1 MVWQAY
7 QEVRANG
14 GSSGMDGIRI
24 KDFEQDLSN
33 NLYKLWN
40 RLSSGSYF
48 PSPVKEVR
56 IPKGDG
62 KTRSLGIPTIAD
74 RTAQTV
80 VKNYL
85 EPRLEKVFSKHSY
98 GYRPGK
104 SAHEALAEVREN
116 CNAYNWAID
125 LDIARFFD
133 TIDHELLRK
142 AINLHVPQKWVKL
155 YVDRWLEAE
164 VLTVKQGK
172 IGKEGKGTPQGGVI
186 SPLLANL
193 FLHYVIDK
201 WLEKYIPEVKYT
213 RYADDMVIH
222 CKSGN
227 QAKTVLRQVIQ
238 RFRQCKLE
246 INESKT
252 HLVYCKDDFR
262 KGSAPIVKFDFLG
275 YTFKPRTT
283 KISTTQLGLRFDLGI
298 SKKARMKITKELRGS
313 KYLMRTNLTL
323 AQVAQYLN
331 SKITGW
337 INYYGKYR
345 KYLLKTIYWKI
356 NQRILKW
363 IRVKYKRLKN
373 SVKKAVKMLKRIY
386 QTTPHLFAHWS
397 AGFRFT

>member
-14 GSSGMDGIRI
+14 GSGGVDGMEI
-24 KDFEQDLSN
+24 KDYEQDLSN
-33 NLYKLWN
+33 HLYKLWN

-48 PSPVKEVR
+48 PSPVKEVQ

-74 RTAQTV
+74 RTAQMV

-98 GYRPGK
+98 GYRPGR
-104 SAHEALAEVREN
+104 SAHEALAEVRKN
-116 CNAYNWAID
+116 CNYYNWAID
-125 LDIARFFD
+125 LDIAKFFD

-142 AINLHVPQKWVKL
+142 AIGLHVEEKWVKL
-155 YVDRWLEAE
+155 YIDRWLASE
-164 VLTVKQGK
+164 VLTVNQVKIRKQ
-172 IGKEGKGTPQGGVI
+172 GKGTPQGGVI

-201 WLEKYIPEVKYT
+201 WLEKYIPGVKYT

-222 CKSGN
+222 CRSEQDCKV
-227 QAKTVLRQVIQ
+227 VLQQVIQ

-246 INESKT
+246 VNESKT

-262 KGSAPIVKFDFLG
+262 KGSAETVKFDFLG

-283 KISTTQLGLRFDLGI
+283 KTKPTQLGLRFDLGI
-298 SKKARMKITKELRGS
+298 SKKSRVKITQELRRS
-313 KYLMRTNLTL
+313 KYLMRTDITL
-323 AQVAQYLN
+323 EQVAQYLN
-331 SKITGW
+331 PKITGW

-345 KYLLKTIYWKI
+345 KYLLRTIIRRI
-356 NQRILKW
+356 NRRIQRW
-363 IRVKYKRLKN
+363 MRAKYKRLKN
-373 SVKKAVKMLKRIY
+373 SVARAAKMLKRISEE
-386 QTTPHLFAHWS
+386 TPQLFAHWR
-397 AGFRFT
+397 AGFKLT